1 MIAGT
6 GASSKNRSGARL
18 AAAAWCL
25 GAALP
30 LSAQTAD
37 PSVTDQGGAA
47 SQADDPQSAP
57 APAAAIETY
66 PRAFFE
72 RFYPQTALE
81 LLQRVPGFSL
91 DTGAELR
98 GFAGAAGNVLVD
110 GERPTI
116 KSGGL
121 EDFLRR
127 IPANAVERIEVTRGA
142 QRAGETAG
150 QSLVANVI
158 RKPQSFAG
166 TWSGELES
174 NPAGLVYPRGEVS
187 FTAPIGAWSTTTKL
201 NAFWE
206 QFTFDNIDRIRRD
219 AAGALVSFDEETL
232 PSTLRDAFIA
242 TEAQRSLAGGTLT
255 INARFGN
262 SRYYQETGRDGFLG
276 RLPDGGPADRRSD
289 IRLDSEFWA
298 GELSADW
305 TGKVSQ
311 GWVLKLLALGSF
323 QDGEQSSVNVVA
335 EPTGATPVIN
345 RFASDSLPIEVLT
358 RATIGKLEGSF
369 RPEFGIEAAYNR
381 LDSRIALE
389 VEDAGGVRPIIL
401 PASDVTVAEVRGE
414 TFGNVVWALA
424 PRWTLEA
431 GLAAEFSKITV
442 SGDAAAG
449 NEFFFM
455 KPSLA
460 LTWQAS
466 EALQLRAAL
475 RRAVGQ
481 LDFSDFAASAN
492 AEDDRVLAGNPD
504 LGPDQTWRASLT
516 GDLRLPGGYALNVQA
531 FHEWRSDVLEQVV
544 LPSGVPGLA
553 NAGKARV
560 WGIESEAAMP
570 LTRFLKGGLL
580 EVSADFRDAAF
591 TDPISGQT
599 RLVTDLTNPVIAID
613 FRQDLT
619 EARFAWGARYEP
631 ASRTTSFFANE
642 EIIDRR
648 GRRITAF
655 VETTRFFGV
664 KMQLE
669 VRNIGQT
676 RFPRDRLLFAPD
688 RSGAV
693 IGSEVLE
700 RERGEFVKFTVSDQF

>member
-1 MIAGT
+1 MP
-6 GASSKNRSGARL
+6 L
-18 AAAAWCL
+18 AAQDTPAE
-25 GAALP
+25 
-30 LSAQTAD
+30 
-37 PSVTDQGGAA
+37 
-47 SQADDPQSAP
+47 P
-57 APAAAIETY
+57 APASPASPPASIETY
-66 PRAFFE
+66 PRAFFD

-91 DTGAELR
+91 DAGAELR
-98 GFAGAAGNVLVD
+98 GFSGAAGNVLVD

-158 RKPQSFAG
+158 RKPQIFAG
-166 TWSGELES
+166 TWSGELER
-174 NPAGLVYPRGEVS
+174 NPAGLVYPRGELS
-187 FTAPIGAWSTTTKL
+187 FTAPIGAWSTTTKV

-242 TEAQRSLAGGTLT
+242 TEAQRLVAGGTLT

-262 SRYYQETGRDGFLG
+262 SRFYQETGRDGFLG

-289 IRLDSEFWA
+289 IRFDSEFWA

-323 QDGEQSSVNVVA
+323 QDGEQSSANVVA
-335 EPTGATPVIN
+335 EPPGAAPVIN
-345 RFASDSLPIEVLT
+345 RFASEDLPIEVLT

-389 VEDAGGVRPIIL
+389 VEDASGVRPIIL
-401 PASDVTVAEVRGE
+401 PASDVTVAEWRGE
-414 TFGNVVWALA
+414 TFGNIVWALA
-424 PRWTLEA
+424 PRWTLEG
-431 GLAAEFSKITV
+431 GLAAEFSQITV
-442 SGDAAAG
+442 SGDAAG
-449 NEFFFM
+449 RNEFHFL
-455 KPSLA
+455 KPSVA

-466 EALQLRAAL
+466 DALQLRGAL
-475 RRAVGQ
+475 RRTVGQ

-492 AEDDRVLAGNPD
+492 AEDDRFLAGNPD
-504 LGPDQTWRASLT
+504 LGPDQTWRASVT
-516 GDLRLPGGYALNVQA
+516 GDLRLKGGYALNVQA
-531 FHEWRSDVLEQVV
+531 FHEWREDVLEQIV

-553 NAGKARV
+553 NAGLARV
-560 WGIESEAAMP
+560 WGIESEAAVP
-570 LTRFLKGGLL
+570 LTGLLKGGLF

-591 TDPISGQT
+591 TDPITGQT
-599 RLVTDLTNPVIAID
+599 RVVTDLTNPEITID

-631 ASRTTSFFANE
+631 PLRTATFFANE

-655 VETTRFFGV
+655 VETTRFFGM

-669 VRNIGQT
+669 FRNIGQT
-676 RFPRDRLLFAPD
+676 RFPRDRQLFAPD
-688 RSGAV
+688 RSAAL
-693 IGSEVLE
+693 IGSEVLD
-700 RERGEFVKFTVSDQF
+700 RERGEFVKFTISDQF

>member
-1 MIAGT
+1 MPLAAQE
-6 GASSKNRSGARL
+6 GASDA
-18 AAAAWCL
+18 
-25 GAALP
+25 P
-30 LSAQTAD
+30 
-37 PSVTDQGGAA
+37 P
-47 SQADDPQSAP
+47 PSAP
-57 APAAAIETY
+57 AAPPAAVETY
-66 PRAFFE
+66 PRTFFD

-91 DTGAELR
+91 DVGAELR

-174 NPAGLVYPRGEVS
+174 NPAGLFYPRGEIS
-187 FTAPIGAWSTTTKL
+187 FTAPIGAWSTTTKV

-219 AAGALVSFDEETL
+219 AAGALVAFDEETL

-242 TEAQRSLAGGTLT
+242 TEAQRLVAGGTLT

-289 IRLDSEFWA
+289 IRFDSEFWA

-305 TGKVSQ
+305 TGQVSQ
-311 GWVLKLLALGSF
+311 GWVLKLLTLGSF
-323 QDGEQSSVNVVA
+323 QDAEQSSANVVA
-335 EPTGATPVIN
+335 EPPGAAPVIN
-345 RFASDSLPIEVLT
+345 RFASKDLPIEVLS
-358 RATIGKLEGSF
+358 RATIGKLEGSV

-389 VEDAGGVRPIIL
+389 VEDTSGVRPIIL
-401 PASDVTVAEVRGE
+401 PASDVTVAEWRGE
-414 TFGNVVWALA
+414 TFGNLVWAIA

-431 GLAAEFSKITV
+431 GLAAEFSQITV
-442 SGDAAAG
+442 SGDAEG
-449 NEFFFM
+449 RNEFFFL
-455 KPSLA
+455 KPSVA
-460 LTWQAS
+460 LTWQVS
-466 EALQLRAAL
+466 DALQLRGSL
-475 RRAVGQ
+475 RRTVGQ

-492 AEDDRVLAGNPD
+492 AEDDRFLAGNPD

-516 GDLRLPGGYALNVQA
+516 GDLRLQGGYALNVQA
-531 FHEWRSDVLEQVV
+531 FHEWREDVLEQIV
-544 LPSGVPGLA
+544 LPIGVPGLA
-553 NAGKARV
+553 NAGSARV
-560 WGIESEAAMP
+560 WGIESEAAVP
-570 LTRFLKGGLL
+570 LTGFLKGGLV

-591 TDPISGQT
+591 TDPITGQS
-599 RLVTDLTNPVIAID
+599 RVVTDLTTPEITID

-619 EARFAWGARYEP
+619 DARFAWGARYEP
-631 ASRTTSFFANE
+631 PLRTTSFFANE

-669 VRNIGQT
+669 VRNIGQV
-676 RFPRDRLLFAPD
+676 RFPRDRQLFAPD
-688 RSGAV
+688 RSDAF
-693 IGSEVLE
+693 IGSEVLD
-700 RERGEFVKFTVSDQF
+700 RERGEFLKFTISDQF

>member
-1 MIAGT
+1 MLPAIAC
-6 GASSKNRSGARL
+6 AMPL
-18 AAAAWCL
+18 AAQDVPAEL
-25 GAALP
+25 
-30 LSAQTAD
+30 
-37 PSVTDQGGAA
+37 
-47 SQADDPQSAP
+47 
-57 APAAAIETY
+57 APAAPTPAPTSTETY
-66 PRAFFE
+66 PRAFFD

-91 DTGAELR
+91 DAGAELR
-98 GFAGAAGNVLVD
+98 GFAGAPGNVLVD

-166 TWSGELES
+166 TWSGELER
-174 NPAGLVYPRGEVS
+174 NPGGLVYPRGEVS
-187 FTAPIGAWSTTTKL
+187 FTAPLGAWSTTTKV

-232 PSTLRDAFIA
+232 PSTSRDAFIA
-242 TEAQRSLAGGTLT
+242 TEAQRLVAGGTLT

-262 SRYYQETGRDGFLG
+262 SRFYQETGRDGFLG

-289 IRLDSEFWA
+289 IRFDSEFWA

-305 TGKVSQ
+305 TGRVSQ

-323 QDGEQSSVNVVA
+323 EDGEQSSANVVA
-335 EPTGATPVIN
+335 EPPGAAPVIN
-345 RFASDSLPIEVLT
+345 RFASQDLPIEVLT
-358 RATIGKLEGSF
+358 RATIGKLEGSL
-369 RPEFGIEAAYNR
+369 RPEFGIETTYNR

-389 VEDAGGVRPIIL
+389 VEDASGVRPIAL
-401 PASDVTVAEVRGE
+401 PASDVRVAEVRGE
-414 TFGNVVWALA
+414 TFGNLVWVLA
-424 PRWTLEA
+424 PRWTVEA
-431 GLAAEFSKITV
+431 GLAAELSKLTV
-442 SGDAAAG
+442 SGDAAGG
-449 NEFFFM
+449 NEFFFV

-460 LTWQAS
+460 VTFQS
-466 EALQLRAAL
+466 SDALQLRAAL
-475 RRAVGQ
+475 RRSVGQ
-481 LDFSDFAASAN
+481 LDFGDFAASAN
-492 AEDDRVLAGNPD
+492 AEDDRLLAGNPD
-504 LGPDQTWRASLT
+504 LGPDKTWRASLT
-516 GDLRLPGGYALNVQA
+516 GDLRLKGGYALNVQA
-531 FHEWRSDVLEQVV
+531 FHEWRTDVLEQIV

-553 NAGKARV
+553 NAGSARV
-560 WGIESEAAMP
+560 WGIESEAAVP
-570 LTRFLKGGLL
+570 LTGLIKGGLL

-591 TDPISGQT
+591 ADPITGQS
-599 RLVTDLTNPVIAID
+599 RVVTDLTNPEITID

-619 EARFAWGARYEP
+619 EARIAWGGRYEP
-631 ASRTTSFFANE
+631 ASRTTTFFANE

-648 GRRITAF
+648 GRRLTAF

-676 RFPRDRLLFAPD
+676 RFPRDRQLFAPD
-688 RSGAV
+688 RSGV
-693 IGSEVLE
+693 FIGSEELD
-700 RERGEFVKFTVSDQF
+700 RERGEFVKFTISDQF

>member
-1 MIAGT
+1 MDGPRVTMKMSKATALLLPAIAYGMP
-6 GASSKNRSGARL
+6 L
-18 AAAAWCL
+18 AAQETTKEPTPAEPSP
-25 GAALP
+25 LP
-30 LSAQTAD
+30 ES
-37 PSVTDQGGAA
+37 
-47 SQADDPQSAP
+47 
-57 APAAAIETY
+57 IETY
-66 PRAFFE
+66 PRAFFA

-91 DTGAELR
+91 DSGAELR

-150 QSLVANVI
+150 QSLIANVI

-166 TWSGELES
+166 TWSGELER

-187 FTAPIGAWSTTTKL
+187 FTAPLGKWSTTTKV

-206 QFTFDNIDRIRRD
+206 QFTFDNIDRIRRN
-219 AAGALVSFDEETL
+219 AAGVLVSFDEETL
-232 PSTLRDAFIA
+232 PSTLRDAFVA
-242 TEAQRSLAGGTLT
+242 TEAQRLLAGGTLT

-262 SRYYQETGRDGFLG
+262 SRFYQETGRDGFLD
-276 RLPDGGPADRRSD
+276 RLPDGGPAERRRD
-289 IRLDSEFWA
+289 IRFDSEFWA

-305 TGKVSQ
+305 TGRVAQ
-311 GWVLKLLALGSF
+311 GWVLKLLGLGSF
-323 QDGEQSSVNVVA
+323 QDGEQSSANVVA
-335 EPTGATPVIN
+335 EPPGTAPVIN
-345 RFASDSLPIEVLT
+345 RFASKDLPIEVLT
-358 RATIGKLEGSF
+358 RATIGKLESSF

-389 VEDAGGVRPIIL
+389 VEDANGVRPIFL
-401 PASDVTVAEVRGE
+401 PASDVTVAEWRGE
-414 TFGNVVWALA
+414 TFGNVVWAIA
-424 PRWTLEA
+424 PRWTLEG
-431 GLAAEFSKITV
+431 GLAAEFSQITV
-442 SGDAAAG
+442 SGDAAGRNA
-449 NEFFFM
+449 FFFV

-460 LTWQAS
+460 VTFQAS
-466 EALQLRAAL
+466 EALQLRAGL
-475 RRAVGQ
+475 RRTVGQ
-481 LDFSDFAASAN
+481 LDFGDFAASAN
-492 AEDDRVLAGNPD
+492 AEDDRFLAGNPE

-516 GDLRLPGGYALNVQA
+516 GDLRLKGGYALNVQA
-531 FHEWRSDVLEQVV
+531 FHEWRTDVLEQVV

-553 NAGKARV
+553 NAGSARV
-560 WGIESEAAMP
+560 WGIDSEAAVP
-570 LTRFLKGGLL
+570 LTGLLKGGLL

-591 TDPISGQT
+591 TDPITGQS
-599 RLVTDLTNPVIAID
+599 RVVTALTTPEITID

-631 ASRTTSFFANE
+631 ASRTTTFFANE
-642 EIIDRR
+642 AIIDRR
-648 GRRITAF
+648 GRRLTAF

-669 VRNIGQT
+669 VRNIGQV
-676 RFPRDRLLFAPD
+676 RFPRARQFFAPD
-688 RSGAV
+688 RSGAFV
-693 IGSEVLE
+693 GSEVLD
-700 RERGEFVKFTVSDQF
+700 RERGEFVRFTISDQF